1 MSAWQAAVMGIV
13 QGLTEFLPISSSAH
27 LVVLPWLLGWPEPGL
42 TFNVA
47 VHLGTLVAVLV
58 YFWRD
63 IVRLAVG
70 WLSAVVRG
78 RVFDTSEARLGWAIL
93 VGSVP
98 AGVVGFLANDAIDA
112 FFHSGGGGR
121 TAIVV
126 IATLLI
132 ALGLVLWVA
141 EHVGARSRSL
151 QEIGLRDG
159 VVIGL
164 AQAFAL
170 LPGVSRSGST
180 ITAGLFL
187 GLERASAARF
197 SFLLGIPAIAGAGVL
212 ETVALLREGLPA
224 HEQLVFLV
232 GITSAAVTGL
242 LAIAFL
248 LRFLQRYST
257 MVFVVYRLALGLALL
272 VVALTR

>member
-1 MSAWQAAVMGIV
+1 MNPWQAAVMGIV

-63 IVRLAVG
+63 ILRIAVG
-70 WLSAVVRG
+70 WLSSVVRG
-78 RVFDTSEARLGWAIL
+78 RVSDTSEARLGWAIL

-98 AGVVGFLANDAIDA
+98 AGVVGFLANDAIDS
-112 FFHSGGGGR
+112 FFHSGSGGR

-126 IATLLI
+126 IAMLLI
-132 ALGLVLWVA
+132 ALGLLLWVA
-141 EHVGARSRSL
+141 ERVGARSRSL

-187 GLERASAARF
+187 GLERAGAARF

-212 ETVALLREGLPA
+212 EALQLLERGLPE
-224 HEQLVFLV
+224 HERLVFLV

-257 MVFVVYRLALGLALL
+257 VVFVLYRLALGLALL
-272 VVALTR
+272 VVALAR